1 MSGIRDY
8 GVIAQEVE
16 PVLPDLVEEREEE
29 ITRPRT
35 QEEIED
41 DEDPTDIVIGIE
53 TYKVMNYNGLIPV
66 LIEGVKELS
75 EKLSIIETRLN
86 NAGISSGSV

>member
-1 MSGIRDY
+1 
-8 GVIAQEVE
+8 
-16 PVLPDLVEEREEE
+16 
-29 ITRPRT
+29 
-35 QEEIED
+35 
-41 DEDPTDIVIGIE
+41 
-53 TYKVMNYNGLIPV
+53 MNYNGLIPV